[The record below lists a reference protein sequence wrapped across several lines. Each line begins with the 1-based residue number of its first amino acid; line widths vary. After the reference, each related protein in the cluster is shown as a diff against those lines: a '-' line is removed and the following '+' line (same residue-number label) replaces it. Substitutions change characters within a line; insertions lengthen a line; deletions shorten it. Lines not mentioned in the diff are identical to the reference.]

1 MKKRRGQTKEPQL
14 LRESLVGGIFL
25 LAFFMIVT
33 SEGVDFGVSQL
44 DSLTQS
50 DWLLLGGGNRSEIQS
65 QELERRASLAHRS
78 LTTSWVHHK
87 KCSG

>member
-44 DSLTQS
+44 DSLT
-50 DWLLLGGGNRSEIQS
+50 
-65 QELERRASLAHRS
+65 
-78 LTTSWVHHK
+78 
-87 KCSG
+87 